1 MLPKISL
8 ITTTFNSAATISST
22 LESTLAQSYTDF
34 EHIIIDNQSQDS
46 TLSIIESYRPHY
58 EAKGVSLRVFSQR
71 DSGIYDGM
79 NKGLERAK
87 GEIVGFL
94 NADDFFASH
103 LVLAFIA
110 WGFDKPDS
118 IDVVYANILY
128 VSHTLEPLRRL
139 DGKPLRKRDFALGF
153 HPPHPSF
160 YARKALYTRYGG
172 FNLSYAIA
180 ADYEIMLRF
189 LHKYQAKSLYIDECF
204 VKMRVG
210 GASNA
215 SLANIMRANF
225 ECARAWRDN
234 GLSTFPIFVV
244 LKPLRKMLHRLVM
257 LIGGGAAL
265 KSKRLYFIY
274 CFRQNAESSLSFT
287 PAIRANLAN
296 PIHLGGYN
304 AA

>member
-8 ITTTFNSAATISST
+8 ITTTFNSATTIAST
-22 LESTLAQSYTDF
+22 LESTLAQTYTDF

-257 LIGGGAAL
+257 LIGGGGT
-265 KSKRLYFIY
+265 KI
-274 CFRQNAESSLSFT
+274 
-287 PAIRANLAN
+287 
-296 PIHLGGYN
+296 
-304 AA
+304 

>member
-22 LESTLAQSYTDF
+22 LDSALAQSYTDF

-118 IDVVYANILY
+118 IDIVYANIVY
-128 VSHTLEPLRRL
+128 ISHTL
-139 DGKPLRKRDFALGF
+139 KPLRMLNGKALKRHDFALGF

-189 LHKYQAKSLYIDECF
+189 LHKYHAKSLYIDECF

-215 SLANIMRANF
+215 SLSNIMRANF

-234 GLSTFPIFVV
+234 GLGSFPVFIL
-244 LKPLRKMLHRLVM
+244 LKPLRKMFHRLVM
-257 LIGGGAAL
+257 LIGGGGT
-265 KSKRLYFIY
+265 KI
-274 CFRQNAESSLSFT
+274 
-287 PAIRANLAN
+287 
-296 PIHLGGYN
+296 
-304 AA
+304 